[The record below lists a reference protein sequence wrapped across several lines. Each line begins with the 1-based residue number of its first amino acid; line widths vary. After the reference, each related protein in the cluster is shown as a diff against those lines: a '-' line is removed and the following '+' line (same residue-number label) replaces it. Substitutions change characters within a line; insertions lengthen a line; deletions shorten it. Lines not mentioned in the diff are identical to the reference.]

1 MVEGAYAIRP
11 AFAGPSAR
19 MPAGRNRAVDHDLEN
34 RRIII
39 AGGLSLALARYKKM
53 PGRSEIKCQET
64 TPNRPRPQ
72 AISKDT
78 FGLMLQR

>member
-39 AGGLSLALARYKKM
+39 A
-53 PGRSEIKCQET
+53 E
-64 TPNRPRPQ
+64 
-72 AISKDT
+72 D
-78 FGLMLQR
+78 